1 MSMDTTLGRVI
12 TYDGGTP
19 ASKSCGLLIMGSRDT
34 SKKLYLLFHNMC
46 SCETWLSGNIRV
58 KDPNH

>member
-1 MSMDTTLGRVI
+1 MSMATTLGRVI

-34 SKKLYLLFHNMC
+34 GKKLYLLFHNMY
-46 SCETWLSGNIRV
+46 SCQPWLSGNI
-58 KDPNH
+58 